1 MTPRLEADGTVTT
14 PGSRRLKARP
24 RLAPWLWWLIGITA
38 VASAVIIS
46 RRPDAFTNAQF
57 YAEDGTRWFSDAYN
71 MGPWQALFASYEG
84 HFLLQPRLVA
94 LIATPFGIANAPLI
108 YNIFGLAF
116 QVAPILFFMS
126 GRCRPLLPS
135 LWWRAAISAVYLLMP
150 STELNVDIASAQF
163 HLVILATL
171 VLLAPP
177 SPRWWWRAFDIGT
190 IALCALT
197 GAFVYVLAPVGLLW
211 WWLRRWRWSAVL
223 TAILVVGMAVQ
234 AYSMTLA
241 PRTEFGLGAS
251 LHGLILII
259 CDRIVL
265 AGLFAEEGHTHVY
278 VTGLPHATLIAA
290 GICLLSLPVVV
301 FAALRAPWELRV
313 FALTGM
319 GIAAAGLAVP
329 LVSATGNQWEIIL
342 MGRAAE
348 RYFLMA
354 QMAWVV
360 TVLWAAA
367 QLPRPWL
374 RGAGWVVTAAAFASG
389 LVAAWQYPAF
399 VSYNWPQEARTIASA
414 PPGTHLSLPI
424 NPGPPWTVIVTAK

>member
-1 MTPRLEADGTVTT
+1 MTPGLETDGTVTAV
-14 PGSRRLKARP
+14 GSRRLKARP
-24 RLAPWLWWLIGITA
+24 RPAPWLWWLIGITA

-71 MGPWQALFASYEG
+71 MGPWQALFVSYAG

-94 LIATPFGIANAPLI
+94 LVATPFGIANAPLI
-108 YNIFGLAF
+108 YNLFGLGF

-135 LWWRAAISAVYLLMP
+135 LWYRGVLSAVYLLMP
-150 STELNVDIASAQF
+150 STEVNVNIASAQW

-177 SPRWWWRAFDIGT
+177 SPRWWWRAFDVAT
-190 IALCALT
+190 VALCALT
-197 GAFVYVLAPVGLLW
+197 GACVFVLAPIGLLW

-223 TAILVVGMAVQ
+223 TAILVAGIAAQVYA
-234 AYSMTLA
+234 MTLA
-241 PRTEFGLGAS
+241 PRTACGLGAS
-251 LHGLILII
+251 LHELILII

-265 AGLFAEEGHTHVY
+265 AGLFAEEGHTHVF

-313 FALTGM
+313 FGLAGL

-329 LVSATGNQWEIIL
+329 LVSATGDQWEIIL
-342 MGRAAE
+342 GGRAGE

-354 QMAWVV
+354 QVAWVV
-360 TVLWAAA
+360 TVLWAAG

-399 VSYNWPQEARTIASA
+399 VNYDWPQEAHTIASA
-414 PPGTHLSLPI
+414 APGTHLSLPI